1 MQHELLMI
9 QQSNLYNMKDL
20 YELKEDFK
28 KIYFEN
34 IKRDGAEKLFDYLEN
49 SDFFTAPSSSRFHSN
64 FEGGLVLHS
73 INVYNRL
80 LALIKMDYGEEYE
93 RVFSNETIAI
103 VSLLH
108 DLCKIDYYEVSYRNT
123 KNEFGEWVK
132 VPYYTINDKMPYG
145 HGEKSVYIVNGF
157 IRLTREE
164 AMAINW
170 HMGGFDL
177 RVKGGSYSQGE
188 AYNQFPLCVYLQVAD
203 MMASYL
209 DEGEASNLK

>member
-1 MQHELLMI
+1 ME
-9 QQSNLYNMKDL
+9 SL
-20 YELKEDFK
+20 YEVKEKFK
-28 KIYFEN
+28 NIYFDN
-34 IKRDGAEKLFDYLEN
+34 IKREGADKLFEYLEN
-49 SDFFTAPSSSRFHSN
+49 SDFFTAPSSARFHSAY
-64 FEGGLVLHS
+64 EGGLVIHS

-80 LALIKMDYGEEYE
+80 LSLIKADYGETYE
-93 RVFSNETIAI
+93 TVFSNETIAI

-108 DLCKIDYYEVSYRNT
+108 DLCKIDYYEVSYRNS

-132 VPYYTINDKMPYG
+132 VPFYSINDKMPYG

-157 IRLTREE
+157 IRLSREE

-177 RVKGGSYSQGE
+177 RVKGGSYSMGE
-188 AYNQFPLCVYLQVAD
+188 AYNKYPLCVYLQVAD

-209 DEGEASNLK
+209 DESREN